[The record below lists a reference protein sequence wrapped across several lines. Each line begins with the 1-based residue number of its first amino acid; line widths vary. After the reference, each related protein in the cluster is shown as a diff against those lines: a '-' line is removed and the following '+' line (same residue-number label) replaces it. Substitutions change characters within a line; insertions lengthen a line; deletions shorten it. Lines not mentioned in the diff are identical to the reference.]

1 MWRKETPP
9 PHCLHLFPYK
19 IRKKQ
24 VMDTR
29 QGSFQKAD
37 WGLCCEEAMQSE
49 DSGREG
55 GIEAL

>member
-1 MWRKETPP
+1 
-9 PHCLHLFPYK
+9 LFPYK